1 MEEQQ
6 RLRFTE
12 GSELIELHTEGHSHA
27 RSNLPSKDYESLDYD
42 VCYNKPFSQML
53 ASRDKKSLWGQ
64 EVVRWLVTGA
74 IGILTGLVAVFIDY
88 FVTLLTK
95 WKFDTIDKSLMNC
108 TPSGCLAITL
118 LILMAINGVFCLVAG
133 ILCAIEPVAAGSGI
147 PEIKC
152 YLNGVKV
159 PHVVRL
165 KTLVCKAVGVLFSVA
180 GGLFVGKEGPMIHS
194 GAIIGAGVPQFQSIA
209 FRKINFDFPYF
220 RTDREKRDFV
230 SGGAAAGVAAAFGAP
245 IGGVLFSLEEGSS
258 FWNQGLTWRS
268 FFCSMASTFTLNFCL
283 SGMFRYGWGSFNQP
297 GLLNFGVF
305 SCSKGTE
312 KCNLWN
318 IQDLLIFIAM
328 GFVGGLLGAWFN
340 ALNKHLTVH
349 RILHVYSRAK
359 HVRILEAVLVGFL
372 TTSVAFFGPIYL
384 ARCKTL
390 PPGSTNGNNT
400 KPYFCQDGQY
410 NDMATLFFTSQE
422 SAIRQLFHLDGAFSL
437 TSLGI
442 FFICFY
448 FLACWTY
455 GASVP
460 SGLFVPCLL
469 CGAAY
474 GRFIGELCRMLGYQH
489 TYHGT
494 FALIGA
500 ASFLGGVV
508 RMTISL
514 TVILIESTN
523 EISYGLPIMITLMV
537 AKWSGDLF
545 NEGLYDIHIKLK
557 SVPLLEWTAPQE
569 MYRLKAS
576 DIMESCLSYIYPHT
590 RIHSIV
596 GILKTTAHNAFPVV
610 TIDKNTQQVTNEN
623 NFMENIDSSNERF
636 ARTHTLSSLTSEQK
650 LRRTL
655 TSGAESSLL
664 HRSRTGSEHH
674 PGGHGINIKGKRLK
688 SESDQDSLP
697 FSSSAPLISKLVI
710 NYSEQ
715 ERVAVDLDDD
725 VRYSASVP
733 GSSAVPAPTVLP
745 RDPEEQEPQALTF
758 HGIILRSQLVTLLK
772 KRVFYSENS
781 QKPNRPELNFAS
793 MTEEYP
799 RFPDIHDLH
808 VEFEDQQK
816 IMDVTP
822 YMNPCPY
829 MVFPW
834 TPVPLVFNLFRTMGL
849 RHLIVV
855 NTKGQLVGMITRYNL
870 THEYMEHCLENL
882 AAN

>member
-1 MEEQQ
+1 MID
-6 RLRFTE
+6 LNNS
-12 GSELIELHTEGHSHA
+12 GMA
-27 RSNLPSKDYESLDYD
+27 KLPCKDYESLDYD
-42 VCYNKPFSQML
+42 VCYNQPFSKML
-53 ASRDKKSLWGQ
+53 ASRDKKSFWLQ
-64 EVVRWLVTGA
+64 EVMRWLVTAA
-74 IGILTGLVAVFIDY
+74 IGVLTGLVAVFINY
-88 FVTLLTK
+88 FVTFLTQ
-95 WKFDTIDKSLMNC
+95 WKFDTVNKSLIEC
-108 TPSGCLAITL
+108 TPRGCLAVTL
-118 LILMAINGVFCLVAG
+118 LILMAFNAAFCVVAG

-159 PHVVRL
+159 PHVVRF

-194 GAIIGAGVPQFQSIA
+194 GAIIGAGLPQFQSIA
-209 FRKINFDFPYF
+209 FRRIKINFPYF

-258 FWNQGLTWRS
+258 FWNQALTWRS
-268 FFCSMASTFTLNFCL
+268 FFCSMASTFTLNFFL
-283 SGMFRYGWGSFNQP
+283 SGILGYEWGSFNQP
-297 GLLNFGVF
+297 GLLSFGVF
-305 SCSKGTE
+305 SCSKAVE

-318 IQDLLIFIAM
+318 IQDLLIFIGM

-340 ALNKHLTVH
+340 QLNKHLTVH
-349 RILHVYSRAK
+349 RLLNINLRPKY
-359 HVRILEAVLVGFL
+359 VRILEVLLVACI
-372 TTSVAFFGPIYL
+372 TTSVAFFSPIYL
-384 ARCKTL
+384 AYCKTL
-390 PPGSTNGNNT
+390 PVGSRNT
-400 KPYFCQDGQY
+400 SDTKDYFCQKGEY

-422 SAIRQLFHLDGAFSL
+422 SAIRQLFHLDGEFSL

-474 GRFIGELCRMLGYQH
+474 GRFVGELCRMLGYQH

-545 NEGLYDIHIKLK
+545 NEGLYDIHVKLK
-557 SVPLLEWTAPQE
+557 SVPLLEWTVPQE

-590 RIHSIV
+590 RVHSIV
-596 GILKTTAHNAFPVV
+596 GILRTTAHNAFPVV
-610 TIDKNTQQVTNEN
+610 TVDKPVQHNVQED
-623 NFMENIDSSNERF
+623 NFQSNFNFSFNERF
-636 ARTHTLSSLTSEQK
+636 ARSSTLPSLRSEQK
-650 LRRTL
+650 LLQHVSSGEDRMLRPKRGRT
-655 TSGAESSLL
+655 SSDLIL
-664 HRSRTGSEHH
+664 QNEHLD
-674 PGGHGINIKGKRLK
+674 IKRKRVQ
-688 SESDQDSLP
+688 SESERDYLTD
-697 FSSSAPLISKLVI
+697 SSSVPELPSFIDRGMRRIHFKD
-710 NYSEQ
+710 EGF
-715 ERVAVDLDDD
+715 
-725 VRYSASVP
+725 P
-733 GSSAVPAPTVLP
+733 GSAERHS
-745 RDPEEQEPQALTF
+745 EENEPQGLMF

-781 QKPNRPELNFAS
+781 ERLTCTELDFAS
-793 MTEEYP
+793 MTEDYP

-808 VEFEDQQK
+808 IEFEDQQK
-816 IMDVTP
+816 IMDVTT

-849 RHLIVV
+849 RHLIVI
-855 NTKGQLVGMITRYNL
+855 NTKGQLVGMITRFNL
-870 THEYMEHCLENL
+870 THEYMEYCLENQ
-882 AAN
+882 NGD

>member
-1 MEEQQ
+1 M
-6 RLRFTE
+6 
-12 GSELIELHTEGHSHA
+12 
-27 RSNLPSKDYESLDYD
+27 
-42 VCYNKPFSQML
+42 
-53 ASRDKKSLWGQ
+53 
-64 EVVRWLVTGA
+64 
-74 IGILTGLVAVFIDY
+74 
-88 FVTLLTK
+88 
-95 WKFDTIDKSLMNC
+95 
-108 TPSGCLAITL
+108 
-118 LILMAINGVFCLVAG
+118 
-133 ILCAIEPVAAGSGI
+133 
-147 PEIKC
+147 
-152 YLNGVKV
+152 
-159 PHVVRL
+159 
-165 KTLVCKAVGVLFSVA
+165 
-180 GGLFVGKEGPMIHS
+180 
-194 GAIIGAGVPQFQSIA
+194 
-209 FRKINFDFPYF
+209 
-220 RTDREKRDFV
+220 
-230 SGGAAAGVAAAFGAP
+230 
-245 IGGVLFSLEEGSS
+245 
-258 FWNQGLTWRS
+258 
-268 FFCSMASTFTLNFCL
+268 
-283 SGMFRYGWGSFNQP
+283 
-297 GLLNFGVF
+297 
-305 SCSKGTE
+305 
-312 KCNLWN
+312 
-318 IQDLLIFIAM
+318 
-328 GFVGGLLGAWFN
+328 
-340 ALNKHLTVH
+340 
-349 RILHVYSRAK
+349 
-359 HVRILEAVLVGFL
+359 RILEAVLVGFI

-390 PPGSTNGNNT
+390 SGSSATGNDT
-400 KPYFCQDGQY
+400 KTYFCQEGQY

-422 SAIRQLFHLDGAFSL
+422 SAIRQLFHLDSAFSL

-474 GRFIGELCRMLGYQH
+474 GRFIGELCRLLGYEH

-545 NEGLYDIHIKLK
+545 NEGLYDIHIKVK

-610 TIDKNTQQVTNEN
+610 TVDKNMQGGIPGN
-623 NFMENIDSSNERF
+623 NLEDNLDSSNERF
-636 ARTHTLSSLTSEQK
+636 ARTTTFSSLTSEQK
-650 LRRTL
+650 LRRHSA
-655 TSGAESSLL
+655 SGTESSLL
-664 HRSRTGSEHH
+664 HRTRTGSERHSRSR
-674 PGGHGINIKGKRLK
+674 GMNIKGRRLK
-688 SESDQDSLP
+688 SESDQDNMQVST
-697 FSSSAPLISKLVI
+697 SAPMMSYLV
-710 NYSEQ
+710 NEDPAAQ
-715 ERVAVDLDDD
+715 ERVTVDRSSD
-725 VRYSASVP
+725 VRYGVYVP
-733 GSSAVPAPTVLP
+733 SSSTVPAPSVADL
-745 RDPEEQEPQALTF
+745 DEEEPQALMF

-772 KRVFYSENS
+772 ERVFYSENA
-781 QKPNRPELNFAS
+781 QKPNRPDLDFGS
-793 MTEEYP
+793 MTEDYP

-808 VEFEDQQK
+808 IEFEDQQK

-882 AAN
+882 DTN

>member
-1 MEEQQ
+1 MEGEQRI
-6 RLRFTE
+6 RLI
-12 GSELIELHTEGHSHA
+12 GGAQELIELNSGDP
-27 RSNLPSKDYESLDYD
+27 RKPKLPHKDYESLDYD
-42 VCYNKPFSQML
+42 VCYNEPFSEML

-64 EVVRWLVTGA
+64 ELVRWLVTAA

-88 FVTLLTK
+88 FVTLLTS
-95 WKFDTIDKSLMNC
+95 WKFETIHKSLLEC
-108 TPSGCLAITL
+108 TPKGCLAVTL
-118 LILMAINGVFCLVAG
+118 LILMAFNGAFCLVAA

-165 KTLVCKAVGVLFSVA
+165 KTLICKAVGVLFSVA

-209 FRKINFDFPYF
+209 FRKIKINFPYF
-220 RTDREKRDFV
+220 RTDRDKRDFV

-258 FWNQGLTWRS
+258 FWNQALTWRS
-268 FFCSMASTFTLNFCL
+268 FFCSMASTFTLNFLL
-283 SGMFRYGWGSFNQP
+283 SGILGYGWGSFNQP

-305 SCSKGTE
+305 SCSEGTE

-328 GFVGGLLGAWFN
+328 GFIGGLLGAWFN
-340 ALNKHLTVH
+340 QLNKHLTVH
-349 RILHVYSRAK
+349 RILHVNSRAK
-359 HVRILEAVLVGFL
+359 IVRILEALLVGFI
-372 TTSVAFFGPIYL
+372 TTSIAFFGPIYL
-384 ARCKTL
+384 ASCKTL
-390 PPGSTNGNNT
+390 PAGSINGNDT
-400 KPYFCQDGQY
+400 KDYFCPDGHY

-422 SAIRQLFHLDGAFSL
+422 SAIRHLFHLDGAFSL

-557 SVPLLEWTAPQE
+557 RVPLLEWAIPQE

-576 DIMESCLSYIYPHT
+576 DVMESCLSYIYPHT
-590 RIHSIV
+590 RVQSIV

-610 TIDKNTQQVTNEN
+610 TVYK
-623 NFMENIDSSNERF
+623 DSQSELSESDSEAHVDTSNERF
-636 ARTHTLSSLTSEQK
+636 ARTTTFSHLTSEQK
-650 LRRTL
+650 LLRHL
-655 TSGAESSLL
+655 
-664 HRSRTGSEHH
+664 RTGEGSTLAHRNRTISDI
-674 PGGHGINIKGKRLK
+674 PMMSRRMDIKGKRLK
-688 SESDQDSLP
+688 SDNDKDCLTY
-697 FSSSAPLISKLVI
+697 SSSAPGPSNLINEDL
-710 NYSEQ
+710 EQ
-715 ERVAVDLDDD
+715 ERVLVDDDDD
-725 VRYSASVP
+725 VLHDRPVSGGVSQRA
-733 GSSAVPAPTVLP
+733 T
-745 RDPEEQEPQALTF
+745 EQEESQALTF
-758 HGIILRSQLVTLLK
+758 HGLILRSQLVTLLNN
-772 KRVFYSENS
+772 RVFYLENY
-781 QKPNRPELNFAS
+781 QIPGRPGLDFAS
-793 MTEEYP
+793 MKEDYP

-808 VEFEDQQK
+808 IEFEDQQK

-829 MVFPW
+829 MVYPW

-849 RHLIVV
+849 RHLIVI

-882 AAN
+882 TSE